1 MIFGCLLLKVLSK
14 PVEYHTFIVLLESSS
29 MIIIMKKLLLSLS
42 LLLCAEYAVGQQTD
56 SLRNKVI
63 FLRKQ
68 SVSYTRDTSLVS
80 TLNRY
85 AKALIN
91 DNPSEGVKISQEALS
106 LAQRIKWVEG
116 VLKSYQSIVSIQ
128 NISNRHY
135 EAVQIALRGL
145 QLAQKSNNT
154 FYEVV
159 FLRSLANNYD
169 MLDNYQ
175 KAIPYYEEC
184 LKKSAMIP
192 NTDFIR
198 ANALIELGD
207 AYRYHLKK
215 PVLAK
220 KLILEAVEICKKK
233 VPSALGYAYDYLGEA
248 LTDLKE
254 YKAAEEVFK
263 QSRIELEKNK
273 KYYLI
278 PELLFHTAQLYLN
291 QHKYTEAKAFA
302 SEGVIYSQK
311 QATIYGESE
320 ANKILY
326 LAHRAT
332 KQPTKALAYY
342 ERYTILRDSLT
353 EVNINHRFEQAQS
366 EYKDYKYKLEIEKLQ
381 LAQRKEE
388 LKKQEVFNY
397 FLLGLL
403 ILASVGGFL
412 IFRNNRVLRKK
423 NAEISAALLQGQAI
437 ERKRVAADLHDSLGT
452 TMSSLIWTL
461 DSINTQELPQQELEI
476 YETLKKMLTN
486 AYNEVRL
493 LSHNLLPEELE
504 QKGLV
509 PALRYFVRK
518 VNQNSIIKFELE
530 SNGEF
535 KNMDKKIEFELYSIC
550 LELVNNIIKHSK
562 ATEAVISLERNEK
575 QIKLLISDN
584 GRGIFQNESDGKG
597 LKNVQARI
605 ESLKGGWI
613 QSNTNGLI
621 NEITVPLNQ

>member
-14 PVEYHTFIVLLESSS
+14 PVEYHTFMVLLESSS

-56 SLRNKVI
+56 SLRNKVL

-145 QLAQKSNNT
+145 QLAQKSNNA

-332 KQPTKALAYY
+332 KQPTKALTYY